1 MAGQVNIAANIPIF
15 EVLFMDT
22 QRIKAYFTRL
32 LPNLS
37 GETWAA
43 VESTLIHRRFERGE
57 TILAAG
63 QTEGYVNYLEQGLVR
78 MYYNQEG
85 KERITA
91 FFREDEMFSGYE
103 SFLSQRPMTYTIEAV
118 EDTDLWS
125 ISKRDVQAMYDAHP
139 EMDRFGRLIAEY
151 LFIFIT
157 DMNHALAT
165 MSPEDRYLR
174 MIKNRAAVLQR
185 VPQYMIASYL
195 GVTPEALSRI
205 RKRISTQN

>member
-1 MAGQVNIAANIPIF
+1 MTGQVNIAANIPIF

-37 GETWAA
+37 VDTWAA
-43 VESTLIHRRFERGE
+43 VESTLIHRRFARGE

-174 MIKNRAAVLQR
+174 MIKNRAAILQR

>member
-1 MAGQVNIAANIPIF
+1 
-15 EVLFMDT
+15 
-22 QRIKAYFTRL
+22 
-32 LPNLS
+32 
-37 GETWAA
+37 
-43 VESTLIHRRFERGE
+43 
-57 TILAAG
+57 
-63 QTEGYVNYLEQGLVR
+63 
-78 MYYNQEG
+78 
-85 KERITA
+85 
-91 FFREDEMFSGYE
+91 MFSGYE

>member
-1 MAGQVNIAANIPIF
+1 VPRSF
-15 EVLFMDT
+15 
-22 QRIKAYFTRL
+22 K
-32 LPNLS
+32 
-37 GETWAA
+37 
-43 VESTLIHRRFERGE
+43 RGE
-57 TILAAG
+57 PLTQVG
-63 QTEGYVNYLEQGLVR
+63 QTEGYVNYLETGLVR

-91 FFREDEMFSGYE
+91 FFKEDEMFSGYE
-103 SFLSQRPMTYTIEAV
+103 SFLTQRPMTYTIEAV
-118 EDTDLWS
+118 EDTQVWS
-125 ISKRDVQAMYDAHP
+125 ISRRDVQAMYDAHP

-157 DMNHALAT
+157 DMNHSLAT
-165 MSPEDRYLR
+165 MSPEERYLR
-174 MIKNRAAVLQR
+174 MIKNRAAILQR